1 MQQEKTELI
10 ALITKWY
17 LWALYIFLGVLG
29 KLSYDLVRGRKITIM
44 QSLGTTG
51 ISIFVG
57 VITSMWC
64 MKHSPDNGAFIVP
77 VSTLLADKIFTAL
90 FALDLKKIANEW
102 LSYWVEKTK
111 K

>member
-17 LWALYIFLGVLG
+17 LWACYILLGVLG
-29 KLSYDLVRGRKITIM
+29 KMSYDLVRGRKISLM

-57 VITSMWC
+57 VLASMWC
-64 MKHSPDNGAFIVP
+64 MKHTPDNGAFIVP
-77 VSTLLADKIFTAL
+77 VATLLADKIVTAL
-90 FALDLKKIANEW
+90 FAMDIKAIVNEIAK
-102 LSYWVEKTK
+102 YWYDKTK